1 MRSALLAASIWAV
14 SLRCGLAAVQ
24 YGGINLAGFDFGC
37 ETTGEC
43 DTAKAVPPLHEYKGQ
58 DGAAQMQH
66 FVKVDGF
73 NAFRLP
79 VAWQFLVESPGSPL
93 IPANMEQYDAL
104 VKACLA
110 TGSLCII
117 DIHNYARWD
126 GLIIGQG
133 GPTDEEFADLWSQ
146 LAKKYADS
154 PKVAMGI
161 VNEPHEVPSITRW
174 AQTCQTVVDAIRK
187 AGATEHFIMLPGNG
201 YTSASSFVSSGS
213 AAALATV
220 KDTDGSTSKLI
231 FEVHKYLDDDNSG
244 TSIQCVSN
252 QIDKFEDLTKF
263 LTVNKR
269 QAILAEVGGGPFT
282 KSCLKDVCELLTYL
296 NDNSAV
302 YMGYLGWG
310 AGSFDQ
316 TYELSLTP
324 EGDLRK
330 GTPMKSVPLVTECF
344 ARLFSGTGSGN
355 SSSSGGDSSYSGTGS
370 SSGGGDSSSTNT
382 DSSSTDSGS
391 SSSGDS
397 NPPSSN
403 NNSPLKNSNPPSGD
417 NNSPSGESNSATG
430 GSNSSFGGGN
440 IPPKIVSSNN
450 NAPYPTSAG
459 GSGNGGVPMST
470 GGAMPNGQGAYQ
482 PTTFAI
488 SYTSSPPSQSSG
500 AATDSSPGEG
510 QGSSPGGD
518 QSSGKGSGEGSS
530 QETQQ
535 GGAQAGNQGS
545 DKSSNAGTQNSGQ
558 QPPIAAKKQATG
570 ATSDVS
576 KSDEN
581 AVNGE
586 GAAGTGGGEVAD
598 DECENEDGEEVGE
611 DECPNDGEEPDSQP
625 ASEPVMEPAKQPVTE
640 PSKQPVTEPAKEPV
654 SQPAK
659 GASEVAE
666 DECEADGGTWEED

>member
-1 MRSALLAASIWAV
+1 M
-14 SLRCGLAAVQ
+14 
-24 YGGINLAGFDFGC
+24 
-37 ETTGEC
+37 
-43 DTAKAVPPLHEYKGQ
+43 HEYKGQ

-133 GPTDEEFADLWSQ
+133 GPTDEEFANLWSQ
-146 LAKKYADS
+146 LAKQYADS

-161 VNEPHEVPSITRW
+161 VNEPHEGSLARI
-174 AQTCQTVVDAIRK
+174 QTHRAILTSMCSPQHHTM
-187 AGATEHFIMLPGNG
+187 GPDLPNGCGRNPKGWRHRTLHYASRYDKSNSRCTPKLTTHAGNG

-244 TSIQCVSN
+244 TSIECVSN

-263 LTVNKR
+263 LTDNNR
-269 QAILAEVGGGPFT
+269 QAILAEVGGGPTT

-324 EGDLRK
+324 KGDPRK

-370 SSGGGDSSSTNT
+370 SSGGG
-382 DSSSTDSGS
+382 
-391 SSSGDS
+391 
-397 NPPSSN
+397 
-403 NNSPLKNSNPPSGD
+403 
-417 NNSPSGESNSATG
+417 
-430 GSNSSFGGGN
+430 N
-440 IPPKIVSSNN
+440 IPPKPSSPNN
-450 NAPYPTSAG
+450 IPPYPTNTG

-500 AATDSSPGEG
+500 AATGSSPGEG

-518 QSSGKGSGEGSS
+518 QSSN
-530 QETQQ
+530 T
-535 GGAQAGNQGS
+535 
-545 DKSSNAGTQNSGQ
+545 GTQNSGQ
-558 QPPIAAKKQATG
+558 PP
-570 ATSDVS
+570 V
-576 KSDEN
+576 
-581 AVNGE
+581 
-586 GAAGTGGGEVAD
+586 AAGTGGGEVAD
-598 DECENEDGEEVGE
+598 DECENDDGEEVGK
-611 DECPNDGEEPDSQP
+611 DECPNDAEEPDSQP
-625 ASEPVMEPAKQPVTE
+625 ASEPVKQPAKQPVTE
-640 PSKQPVTEPAKEPV
+640 PAKKPV
-654 SQPAK
+654 SQS
-659 GASEVAE
+659 ASEVAE
-666 DECEADGGTWEED
+666 DECEADGGTWVKD

>member
-43 DTAKAVPPLHEYKGQ
+43 DTAKVVPPLHEYKGQ

-133 GPTDEEFADLWSQ
+133 GPTDEEFANLWSQ
-146 LAKKYADS
+146 LAKQYADS

-244 TSIQCVSN
+244 TSIECVSN

-263 LTVNKR
+263 LTDNNR
-269 QAILAEVGGGPFT
+269 QAILAEVGGGPTT

-324 EGDLRK
+324 KGDPRK

-370 SSGGGDSSSTNT
+370 SSGGG
-382 DSSSTDSGS
+382 
-391 SSSGDS
+391 
-397 NPPSSN
+397 
-403 NNSPLKNSNPPSGD
+403 
-417 NNSPSGESNSATG
+417 
-430 GSNSSFGGGN
+430 N
-440 IPPKIVSSNN
+440 IPPKPSSPNN
-450 NAPYPTSAG
+450 IPPYPTNTG

-500 AATDSSPGEG
+500 AATGSSPGEG

-518 QSSGKGSGEGSS
+518 QSSN
-530 QETQQ
+530 T
-535 GGAQAGNQGS
+535 
-545 DKSSNAGTQNSGQ
+545 GTQNSGQ
-558 QPPIAAKKQATG
+558 PP
-570 ATSDVS
+570 V
-576 KSDEN
+576 
-581 AVNGE
+581 
-586 GAAGTGGGEVAD
+586 AAGTGGGEVAD
-598 DECENEDGEEVGE
+598 DECENDDGEEVGK
-611 DECPNDGEEPDSQP
+611 DECPNDAEEPDSQP
-625 ASEPVMEPAKQPVTE
+625 ASEPVKQPAKQPVTE
-640 PSKQPVTEPAKEPV
+640 PAKKPV
-654 SQPAK
+654 SQS
-659 GASEVAE
+659 ASEVAE
-666 DECEADGGTWEED
+666 DECEADGGTWVKD